1 MDNEMDNMDG
11 TEVCPKCEEEPMCE
25 LELFAKQELDRILSK
40 CPKNSDDYDM
50 QKRVNDDIME
60 LVTRFAHQ
68 GHSGFSASYVIPM
81 LSRLLDYKPLSPLT
95 GEDDEWNEPYKC
107 LGTTTQQNKRCP
119 AVFKDID
126 ADGNVSTH
134 YLDFYIFSDNGGV
147 TWFSSL
153 SMEKKLG
160 LSREIKFP
168 FTVPKEPTKIY
179 IKYLDDVPNGETSDE
194 FVVITGNE
202 EEINNLRQKWKKD
215 HGYDDDE
222 D

>member
-1 MDNEMDNMDG
+1 MDTETNE
-11 TEVCPKCEEEPMCE
+11 TETCSKDKLNYVSE
-25 LELFAKQELDRILSK
+25 LEVFAKQELDRILSN
-40 CPKNSDDYDM
+40 CPKNSDDYNM
-50 QKRVNDDIME
+50 QKHVNDNIME
-60 LVTRFAHQ
+60 LISRFAQQ
-68 GHSGFSASYVIPM
+68 GHSGFSASYVIPR

-95 GEDDEWNEPYKC
+95 GEDDEWDEPYKC
-107 LGTTTQQNKRCP
+107 LGVTTQQNRRCP

-168 FTVPKEPTKIY
+168 FTVPKESTKIY
-179 IKYLDDVPNGETSDE
+179 IKYPDDVSNGEFSDE
-194 FVVITGNE
+194 FMVITGNE